1 MSPEEGGNTRNYN
14 IGYYEKT
21 KISSLPK
28 CQLVYV

>member
-21 KISSLPK
+21 KISSF
-28 CQLVYV
+28 QNAN